1 MMVSSDEMA
10 VKALDAVIG
19 QAGWSDDTPKMM
31 VGVAM
36 RQQRGHWD
44 TTPANAWGSV
54 LARRF
59 AALYPASAI
68 QGTTTASLGGVSRQQ
83 VWPMSSAAAALRIPL
98 IDGRLSLSQSGGA
111 GPWANVS
118 VSAAVPLMQSLFA
131 GYKMTREVSVVSAKT
146 KGVYTRGDVL
156 KIRLTVDATADRN
169 WVVISDPVPAGAT
182 IVGKLGGQSE
192 ILGEA
197 ADTSEGGYPSY
208 IERARGEWRGYFAWM
223 PAGKTVVEYVVRL
236 NGAGDF
242 KMPPSRVEAMY
253 SPEIRAQVPNANVKV
268 AAR

>member
-1 MMVSSDEMA
+1 MM
-10 VKALDAVIG
+10 I
-19 QAGWSDDTPKMM
+19 
-31 VGVAM
+31 GVAM
-36 RQQRGHWD
+36 RQRRGHWD
-44 TTPANAWGSV
+44 TTPANAWGSI

-68 QGTTTASLGGVSRQQ
+68 QGMTTASLGGVTRQQ
-83 VWPMSSAAAALRIPL
+83 AWPMSSATAALRIPL
-98 IDGRLSLSQSGGA
+98 VDGSLALSQNGGA

-118 VSAAVPLMQSLFA
+118 VSAAVPLLRPLFA
-131 GYKMTREVSVVSAKT
+131 GYKMTREVLVVSAKN
-146 KGVYTRGDVL
+146 KGVHTRSDVL
-156 KIRLTVDATADRN
+156 KIRLTVEATADRN

-192 ILGEA
+192 ILGNA
-197 ADTSEGGYPSY
+197 ANTSEGGYPSY
-208 IERARGEWRGYFAWM
+208 VERGRGEWRGYFAWL

-253 SPEIRAQVPNANVKV
+253 SPEIRAQLPNANVKV
-268 AAR
+268 QPR